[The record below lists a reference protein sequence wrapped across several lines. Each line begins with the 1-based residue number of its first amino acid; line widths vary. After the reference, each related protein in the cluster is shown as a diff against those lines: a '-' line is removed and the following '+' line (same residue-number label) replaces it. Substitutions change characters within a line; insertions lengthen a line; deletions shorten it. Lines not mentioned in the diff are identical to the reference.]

1 MILDGFMGS
10 GTTAVAC
17 LETGRNYIGYEID
30 KEYYDIAVKRIQK
43 YGTVS
48 CGNKEDD
55 DGQLLAKQILA

>member
-17 LETGRNYIGYEID
+17 METGRNYIGYEID
-30 KEYYDIAVKRIQK
+30 KEYYDIAIKRIHR

-48 CGNKEDD
+48 RGNQEND
-55 DGQLLAKQILA
+55 DGQLFAE